1 MGPRARYLGPL
12 VPAEPQ
18 LWQDPVPPVNHELIG
33 AADIAALKVKLLASG
48 LSISQLV
55 STAWASAATFRGTDK
70 RGGANGARIRLAPQK
85 DWDVNNPPELAK
97 VLRTLEGI
105 QKEFNDAQA
114 GGKKSVSLA
123 DLIVLGGCA
132 AVERAAQNAGHAVQ
146 VPFTPG
152 RSDASQEQ
160 TDVESFA
167 VLEPTA
173 DGFRNYLGQGHQL
186 PAEHL
191 LLERARMLTLS
202 APEMTVLVGGMRV
215 LKTNARPSDLGVF
228 TKHPETLTND
238 FFVNLLDMGT
248 EWRPTSDAGETF
260 ESRGHGTGELKW
272 TGSRVDLV
280 FGSNSELRALAEV
293 YASDDSREKF
303 VRDFVAAW
311 AKVMNLDR
319 FDLA

>member
-1 MGPRARYLGPL
+1 MGPISRYLGPL

-18 LWQDPVPPVNHELIG
+18 LWQDPVPPVIHDLIG
-33 AADIAALKVKLLASG
+33 AGDIAALKGKILASG
-48 LSISQLV
+48 LSSPQLV
-55 STAWASAATFRGTDK
+55 STAWASASTFRGTDK

-97 VLRTLEGI
+97 VLRTLEKI

-114 GGKKSVSLA
+114 GGKKKVSLA

-132 AVERAAQNAGHAVQ
+132 AVEQAAKKAGHDVQ

-152 RSDASQEQ
+152 RTDASQEQ
-160 TDVESFA
+160 TDVASFA

-173 DGFRNYLGQGHQL
+173 DGFRNYLGHGHQL

-191 LLERARMLTLS
+191 LIERARMLTLS

-215 LKTNARPSDLGVF
+215 LNANARQSNVGVF
-228 TKHPETLTND
+228 TKRPGTLTND
-238 FFVNLLDMGT
+238 FFVNLLDMTT
-248 EWRPTSDAGETF
+248 EWKPTSDAGETF
-260 ESRGHGTGELKW
+260 EGRGAGEIKW

-293 YASDDSREKF
+293 YACDDAQEKF

-311 AKVMNLDR
+311 NKVMSLDR